1 MKKDD
6 FVLSTSWGW
15 LKRIPGAIVFFWK
28 NQFRITYFLWGFTVG
43 VNLCE
48 LVLYLA
54 EKNGH

>member
-15 LKRIPGAIVFFWK
+15 IKRIPEIIVFFWK
-28 NQFRITYFLWGFTVG
+28 NQFRITYFLWGVIAG
-43 VNLCE
+43 IDICK

-54 EKNGH
+54 EKMGH